1 MTWHWGVVTANAHA
15 LLLGLWLTLVFT
27 VISSILGL
35 AWGTILAIGRLSARI
50 WISWPATALLEIVRG
65 VPLIV
70 LLIWFYYAFPILT
83 GIGISAPVA
92 AAAALSLYASSYYG
106 EIVRGG
112 ILSVPPGQTDAAL
125 SLGMTYNERMRRI
138 VLPQAFRLMV
148 PPFVNQTIIN
158 LKNTSLASVV
168 TVAELT
174 YQAQAISA
182 ATYRPLEIYSA
193 AAVLYLVLVLPTS
206 IFARR
211 LEIQNSR
218 YSRRR
223 RRRRGSAAEA
233 QEEGAVA

>member
-1 MTWHWGVVTANAHA
+1 VTWDWSVVTANAHA

-27 VISSILGL
+27 VISSAVGL
-35 AWGTILAIGRLSARI
+35 AWGTILAIGRLSTRW
-50 WISWPATALLEIVRG
+50 WIRWPATALLEVVRG
-65 VPLIV
+65 VPLLV
-70 LLIWFYYAFPILT
+70 LLIWFYFAFPILT
-83 GIGISAPVA
+83 GLGMSATIA
-92 AAAALSLYASSYYG
+92 ASIALSLYASSYYG

-112 ILSVPPGQTDAAL
+112 ILSVPAGQTDAAL

-168 TVAELT
+168 TVGELT

-182 ATYRPLEIYSA
+182 STYRPLEVYSA

-206 IFARR
+206 ILARR
-211 LEIQNSR
+211 LEIQNVR
-218 YSRRR
+218 YGGKRRR
-223 RRRRGSAAEA
+223 KVPQIEPR
-233 QEEGAVA
+233 EEGAAA

>member
-1 MTWHWGVVTANAHA
+1 MTWDWSVVTANAHA

-27 VISSILGL
+27 VISSAVGL
-35 AWGTILAIGRLSARI
+35 AWGTILAIGRLSTRW
-50 WISWPATALLEIVRG
+50 WIRWPATALLEVVRG
-65 VPLIV
+65 VPLLV
-70 LLIWFYYAFPILT
+70 LLIWFYFAFPILT
-83 GIGISAPVA
+83 GFGMSATLA
-92 AAAALSLYASSYYG
+92 ASIALSLYASSYYG

-112 ILSVPPGQTDAAL
+112 ILSVPAGQTDAAL

-168 TVAELT
+168 TVGELT

-182 ATYRPLEIYSA
+182 STYRPLEVYSA

-206 IFARR
+206 ILARR
-211 LEIQNSR
+211 LEIQNVR
-218 YSRRR
+218 YGGKRRR
-223 RRRRGSAAEA
+223 KVPQVEPR
-233 QEEGAVA
+233 EEGAAA

>member
-1 MTWHWGVVTANAHA
+1 MTWDWSVVTANAHA

-27 VISSILGL
+27 VISSAVGL
-35 AWGTILAIGRLSARI
+35 AWGTILAIGRLSTRW
-50 WISWPATALLEIVRG
+50 WIRWPATALLEVVRG
-65 VPLIV
+65 VPLLV
-70 LLIWFYYAFPILT
+70 LLIWFYFAFPILT
-83 GIGISAPVA
+83 GLGMSATIA
-92 AAAALSLYASSYYG
+92 ASIALSLYASSYYG

-112 ILSVPPGQTDAAL
+112 ILSVPAGQTDAAL

-168 TVAELT
+168 TVGELT

-182 ATYRPLEIYSA
+182 STYRPLEVYSA

-206 IFARR
+206 ILARR
-211 LEIQNSR
+211 LEIQNVR
-218 YSRRR
+218 YGGKRRR
-223 RRRRGSAAEA
+223 KVPQIEPR
-233 QEEGAVA
+233 EEGAAA